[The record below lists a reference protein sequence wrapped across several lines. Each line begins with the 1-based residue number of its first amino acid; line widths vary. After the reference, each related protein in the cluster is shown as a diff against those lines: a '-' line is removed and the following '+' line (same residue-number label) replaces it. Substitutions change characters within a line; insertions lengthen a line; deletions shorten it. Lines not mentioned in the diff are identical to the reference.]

1 MSGTVIDARIV
12 KTFPARDDSAAFTLD
27 VHIRSAAR
35 IAVLFGP
42 SGAGKSLTLESIAG
56 FTTPDDG
63 RILID
68 DVLLFDAASK
78 LSLSPQ
84 QRRSGYVFQSSALF
98 PHMTLRENLEFAAGQ
113 MPRLE
118 RRRAIGS
125 MLDQFH
131 LADVAGR
138 KPAELS
144 GGQRQRG
151 SIARSLLSSPR
162 VLLLD
167 EPSSGLDAPLRE
179 ELYTMLDDVRS
190 AFQMPILLVTHD
202 LDEAMQLAEEMF
214 VLDNGRVVQQGE
226 PGDVL
231 DRPATDE
238 VAALLGRFNRFDAE
252 ILRMDPSANRSR
264 LRCVTA
270 SGFAF
275 EIDGP
280 YFPGHMLGANLR
292 LCIRADSLRVSA
304 YGTNGVSLRL
314 RKLGRRTQTVRA
326 EFEGGIVAEIPG
338 SGLEGGAHNGEWM
351 VRFPPES
358 LRLLK

>member
-1 MSGTVIDARIV
+1 MIDARIR
-12 KTFPARDDSAAFTLD
+12 KTFTGRDDAAAFTLD
-27 VHIRSAAR
+27 VHIRTAAR

-56 FTTPDDG
+56 FATPDDG
-63 RILID
+63 RILVE

-98 PHMTLRENLEFAAGQ
+98 PHMTLRENLDFAAGQ
-113 MPRLE
+113 TPRME
-118 RRRAIGS
+118 RRRAIGA

-131 LADVAGR
+131 LEDVAGR

-151 SIARSLLSSPR
+151 SIARSLLSAPR
-162 VLLLD
+162 ILLLD

-179 ELYTMLDDVRS
+179 ELYTLLDEVRTTFS
-190 AFQMPILLVTHD
+190 IPILLVTHD
-202 LDEAMQLAEEMF
+202 LDEAMQLGQEMF
-214 VLDNGRVVQQGE
+214 VLHSGRVVQQGP
-226 PGDVL
+226 PGELL
-231 DRPATDE
+231 DRPASEE

-252 ILRMDPSANRSR
+252 ILKMDPGANRSR
-264 LRCVTA
+264 LRCTTA

-280 YFPGHMLGANLR
+280 YFPGHMLGARLR
-292 LCIRADSLRVSA
+292 LGIRADALRVSA
-304 YGTNGVSLRL
+304 YATHGVSLRL

-326 EFEGGIVAEIPG
+326 EFDGGIVAEIPG

>member
-1 MSGTVIDARIV
+1 MIDARIR
-12 KTFPARDDSAAFTLD
+12 KTFAGRDDSAGFTLD
-27 VHIRSAAR
+27 VHIRTAAR

-56 FTTPDDG
+56 FTTPDEG
-63 RILID
+63 RILVE

-78 LSLSPQ
+78 LSLSPR
-84 QRRSGYVFQSSALF
+84 QRRGGYVFQSSALF
-98 PHMTLRENLEFAAGQ
+98 PHMTLRENLDFAAGR

-118 RRRAIGS
+118 RRRATGA

-131 LADVAGR
+131 LDDVAGR

-151 SIARSLLSSPR
+151 SIARSLLSAPR
-162 VLLLD
+162 ILLLD

-179 ELYTMLDDVRS
+179 ELYAVLDEVRTG
-190 AFQMPILLVTHD
+190 FKIPILLVTHD
-202 LDEAMQLAEEMF
+202 LDEAMQLGEEMF
-214 VLDNGRVVQQGE
+214 ILHSGRVVQQGA
-226 PGDVL
+226 PGELL
-231 DRPATDE
+231 DRPASEE

-252 ILRMDPSANRSR
+252 ILRMDPAANRSR
-264 LRCVTA
+264 LRCATT

-280 YFPGHMLGANLR
+280 YFPGHMLGAKLR
-292 LCIRADSLRVSA
+292 LCIRADALRVNA
-304 YGTNGVSLRL
+304 YATQGVPMRL
-314 RKLGRRTQTVRA
+314 KKLGHRTQTVRA

-351 VRFPPES
+351 VLLPPES

>member
-1 MSGTVIDARIV
+1 MIDARIR
-12 KTFPARDDSAAFTLD
+12 KTFPSRHDSAEFTLD
-27 VHIRSAAR
+27 VHLRTAAR

-63 RILID
+63 RILVD
-68 DVLLFDAASK
+68 DVLFFDAASK

-84 QRRSGYVFQSSALF
+84 QRRGGYVFQSSALF
-98 PHMTLRENLEFAAGQ
+98 PHMTLRDNLSFAAGS

-118 RRRAIGS
+118 RRRAVGA
-125 MLDQFH
+125 MLEQFH
-131 LADVAGR
+131 LQDVGGR
-138 KPAELS
+138 SPAELS

-162 VLLLD
+162 ILLLD

-179 ELYTMLDDVRS
+179 ELYAVLDEVRV
-190 AFQMPILLVTHD
+190 AFQIPILLVTHD
-202 LDEAMQLAEEMF
+202 LDEAMQLGEEMY
-214 VLDNGRVVQQGE
+214 VLHSGRVVQHGA
-226 PGDVL
+226 PGDIL
-231 DRPATDE
+231 DHPATEE
-238 VAALLGRFNRFDAE
+238 VAALLGRFNVFDAE
-252 ILRMDPSANRSR
+252 ILTMDPAGNCSR
-264 LRCVTA
+264 LHCTAA

-275 EIDGP
+275 ELDGP
-280 YFPGHMLGANLR
+280 YFPGHMLGSKLR
-292 LCIRADSLRVSA
+292 LGIRADALRVTAYSA
-304 YGTNGVSLRL
+304 HGAAMRL
-314 RKLGRRTQTVRA
+314 KKLGRRTQTVRA

-351 VRFPPES
+351 VRFPPEA